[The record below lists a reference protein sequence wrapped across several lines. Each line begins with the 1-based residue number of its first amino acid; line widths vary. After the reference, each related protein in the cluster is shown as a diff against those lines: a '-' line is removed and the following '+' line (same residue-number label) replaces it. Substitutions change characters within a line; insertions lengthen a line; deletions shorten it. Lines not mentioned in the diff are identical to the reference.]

1 MDLKEHLRNVLRHEL
16 DKLHHRKSG
25 KALVLDDDDMMGS
38 ALRKH
43 SMKRHSTG
51 KALRKH
57 SMKRHSTGKALRKS
71 TKRHS
76 VGKALRKSTKKRHS
90 VGKALRKSTK
100 RHHSV
105 GKALLAGK
113 RKSTKKHHSVGKAL
127 LAGKRRKMNNK
138 GANALKKINEMAKK
152 YKKQGYE
159 HREAISMASHDYRR
173 MNH

>member
-51 KALRKH
+51 KALRK
-57 SMKRHSTGKALRKS
+57 STK
-71 TKRHS
+71 KRHS

-138 GANALKKINEMAKK
+138 GTNALKKINEMAKK